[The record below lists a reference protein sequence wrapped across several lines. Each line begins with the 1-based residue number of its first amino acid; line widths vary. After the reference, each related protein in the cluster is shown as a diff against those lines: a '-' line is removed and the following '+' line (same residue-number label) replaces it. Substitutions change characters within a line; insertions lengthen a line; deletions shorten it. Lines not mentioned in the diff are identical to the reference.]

1 MADSTRTGSGSP
13 ANDLAGVQVAGMQ
26 VGGRPACEH
35 TTSQHTASEYAT
47 SERATSEHVTS
58 EHVTSEHLANRRLA
72 CVDLPALPLQLLL
85 RRQPDWRRCPTAVV
99 EADSPLSQLLWVN
112 EAARHAGILP
122 GMRYAAGLAL
132 DRNLRAAT
140 VSGDEIAAAVQ
151 RLQRLLL
158 HFSPEVEPS
167 EREPGVFW
175 LNASGL
181 DRLYGSPAAWAQ
193 RLHTSL
199 RRRRFRTSVVVGF
212 TRFGSYSLARQRKG
226 VTVLPSR
233 QAESQACRA
242 VPLAR
247 LDIDVRLRENL
258 ARLGVHSI
266 DDFLALPARG
276 IARRFGAEA
285 RDLYRL
291 ARGDDITPLQ
301 PYQPPEPDRSRQDLE
316 TAETDAWRLLF
327 QIKRLLHPLLDR
339 LARRRQA
346 IAAVHLKLRL
356 GDRRC
361 HQETLQPATPT
372 LDVVLVMELVRLR
385 LEKLALDAGVE
396 SVSLQVDAAE
406 APSAV
411 LSLFREHPRRD
422 LQAALRAV
430 ARLRAEFGNESV
442 VRAVLCPGHLPEA
455 GFRWEPARALSYPE
469 VPPLAP
475 GGPHSLIRRLSM
487 RPQPLGPRLLDS
499 IRSRERAR
507 LPDRRRSPREH
518 QCTRVQQAQP
528 DADQIQGP
536 YFLSDSWW
544 TSEERRAYHFVETD
558 TGDLLWVYYD
568 QRRRRWYLQGRV
580 E

>member
-1 MADSTRTGSGSP
+1 LKSGSDSPVADSTRTGSGSP
-13 ANDLAGVQVAGMQ
+13 ANDLAGVQVTGMQVTGVQ

-35 TTSQHTASEYAT
+35 
-47 SERATSEHVTS
+47 ATSEHLT
-58 EHVTSEHLANRRLA
+58 NQRLA

-122 GMRYAAGLAL
+122 GMRYAAGLA
-132 DRNLRAAT
+132 
-140 VSGDEIAAAVQ
+140 
-151 RLQRLLL
+151 

-258 ARLGVHSI
+258 TRLGVHSVG
-266 DDFLALPARG
+266 DFLALPARG

-442 VRAVLCPGHLPEA
+442 VCAVLRPGHLPEA

-507 LPDRRRSPREH
+507 RPDRRRSPREH

-528 DADQIQGP
+528 DAGKIQGP